1 MLRPDCDRISYASEL
16 MPPPGYRLERAV
28 ATTYSLD
35 LETIVAAAIPLGLS
49 QELDGD
55 ELRCPVGF
63 LHAVR
68 KVSDKVVIFCE
79 AGQIK
84 CQDRANKLFPLLDEM
99 VVQVGLRERKGQFPA
114 FHPKT
119 WALQFV
125 NDLGERVYR
134 YIVLSRNL
142 TFDRS
147 WDVAFSLEGRE
158 ENRNVTHS
166 RPIVEFL
173 DFLMKQIRPDGCA
186 SKRQR
191 HIVRGMSKAIAHVR
205 FQMDGKE
212 FEDFE
217 IIPSGFDK
225 WAGIGATQLF
235 NSEKWTRECSF
246 HDLVVVSPFLS
257 PDVIRSLNDDVHTI
271 KGTRR
276 VLITRQEALNSL
288 SPEDVNNFEVYVLK
302 QDVVFGDE
310 SLPGCEQLVGRRQD
324 IHAKIYLRRKWTES
338 ELFIGSANATYR
350 GVGLGEHGVQNVE
363 MMICLKG
370 KNRYLNADSFLKD
383 LFCGKLEGNGCPF
396 EIGQIQ
402 VDDEAVDQKDE
413 NAVDRAIKKLC
424 RLKSEGRVVSDD
436 GAYSIKLKFVMAEM
450 GAKVALSPLCSPGI
464 ELPLKSE
471 LVFANMPLD
480 ALSEFFVAR
489 VKCGTVEKPCVVKI
503 PLNDMPERRDS
514 AVLNSI
520 IGNKEALYKYLA
532 IVFSSDPV
540 YAAREYERSAAAL
553 GGEKH
558 SVAYMLS
565 GVYEEMLRT
574 AVNDP
579 QRIRDAGRV
588 LKYLSQDVA
597 DLTPFKELY
606 EVFASVLKIPA
617 EEVDNE

>member
-1 MLRPDCDRISYASEL
+1 MLRPDCDRISYAAEL
-16 MPPPGYRLERAV
+16 TPPPGYRLERAV

-55 ELRCPVGF
+55 ELRCPAGF

-79 AGQIK
+79 GGQIK
-84 CQDRANKLFPLLDEM
+84 YRDKANKLFPLLDAM
-99 VVQVGLRERKGQFPA
+99 VVQVELRERKGQFPA

-158 ENRNVTHS
+158 EDRNVAHS
-166 RPIVEFL
+166 RPIVAFL
-173 DFLMKQIRPDGCA
+173 DFLLKQINPGGSA
-186 SKRQR
+186 AKQQRQ
-191 HIVRGMSKAIAHVR
+191 IVRGLSKAMSHVR
-205 FQMDGKE
+205 FQVGGKE
-212 FEDFE
+212 FDDFE
-217 IIPSGFDK
+217 IIPSGFDE
-225 WAGIGATQLF
+225 WTGIGTTQLF
-235 NSEKWTRECSF
+235 NSEKWAYECSF
-246 HDLVVVSPFLS
+246 HDLVVVSPFVS

-271 KGTRR
+271 TGTRR
-276 VLITRQEALNSL
+276 VLITRQEALNKL
-288 SPEDVNNFEVYVLK
+288 TPEDVDNFEVYVLK
-302 QDVVFGDE
+302 QDVVFGEE
-310 SLPGCEQLVGRRQD
+310 SLPGGEQLAGQPPD

-338 ELFIGSANATYR
+338 ELYLGSANATRR
-350 GVGLGEHGVQNVE
+350 GVGLGGNGIQNVE

-370 KNRYLNADSFLKD
+370 KNRYLNAESFLKD
-383 LFCGKLEGNGCPF
+383 LFCGKFEDSGCPF
-396 EIGQIQ
+396 EAGQIQ
-402 VDDEAVDQKDE
+402 VDGEEVDQKDE
-413 NAVDRAIKKLC
+413 KTVEKAIKKFC
-424 RLKSEGRVVSDD
+424 RLKSEGCVVSDD
-436 GAYSIKLKFVMAEM
+436 GAYSINLKFVMAEM
-450 GAKVALSPLCSPGI
+450 EAKVSLSPLCSRGL
-464 ELPLKSE
+464 EQPLKSE
-471 LVFANMPLD
+471 LVFANMPPD

-489 VKCGTVEKPCVVKI
+489 VYYGTVEKRCVVKI
-503 PLNDMPERRDS
+503 PLNDMPEQRDS

-540 YAAREYERSAAAL
+540 YAAREYERSVTAL

-565 GVYEEMLRT
+565 GVYEEMLRA
-574 AVNDP
+574 AVDDP

-588 LKYLSQDVA
+588 LKYLSKDVA
-597 DLTPFKELY
+597 DLTSFKELY

-617 EEVDNE
+617 EGVANE